1 MPDSKFRIV
10 FTIVLIL
17 YICNVD
23 ITMPIHIRPI
33 YENMFFRFVY
43 LLGLAY
49 VSRFDMLLALLMGM
63 AYILTRQMLTEKSIV
78 EGFIEGFMDVE

>member
-33 YENMFFRFVY
+33 YENMVFRFVY

-78 EGFIEGFMDVE
+78 EGFIEGYMDVE

>member
-1 MPDSKFRIV
+1 
-10 FTIVLIL
+10 
-17 YICNVD
+17 
-23 ITMPIHIRPI
+23 MPIHIRPI
-33 YENMFFRFVY
+33 YENMVFRFVY

-78 EGFIEGFMDVE
+78 EGFIEGYMDVE

>member
-1 MPDSKFRIV
+1 MLDPNFRIV

-17 YICNVD
+17 YVCNVD

-43 LLGLAY
+43 LLALAY

-63 AYILTRQMLTEKSIV
+63 AYVLTRQMLTEKSIV
-78 EGFIEGFMDVE
+78 EGFMEGFMDI